1 MQVKK
6 IHWII
11 LASTM
16 ALIVLIAFQV
26 RWLEYATSL
35 VEKQFD
41 QKVTMALGSIT
52 TKINQASLDGIEL
65 ELLGGEDGLACG
77 TGLLETKMGPQEL
90 TLLLDSTF
98 QQFNIALDY
107 RFEIIPVESN
117 TAAVAF
123 PPFTPNDKYSCV
135 VGNDTGIMQIHFLG
149 RGAYVLKELGWMIVA
164 SVILLLIV
172 VFFSLLTMHHL
183 LRQGRLNQWNRDFF
197 NNMAHEFRTP
207 LTNMQLALQLLN
219 KKKILPADNT
229 YAKIMASENKR
240 LLEQVERVLH
250 ISQLERGSIPLKEEP
265 IQLDAMLT
273 TITAEMNLLA
283 QAKGGQIS
291 FEPPTSI
298 PMTAGDHLHISNAIR
313 NVIENAIKYCETT
326 PQIIVGLDLSGDFL
340 QLSIQDNGVGIDPS
354 FRQTIFQKFFRVTKG
369 NTFSQKGFGLGLA
382 YVKNVV
388 EQHAG
393 FLKVESQLRK
403 GSTFYLFFPIK
414 NAAV

>member
-11 LASTM
+11 LASTL

-26 RWLEYATSL
+26 RWLQYATTL

-41 QKVTMALGSIT
+41 QKVTMALASIT
-52 TKINQASLDGIEL
+52 TKINQESLDGATL
-65 ELLGGEDGLACG
+65 ELLAGEDGLACG
-77 TGLLETKMGPQEL
+77 SGLLETKMGKQEL

-107 RFEIIPVESN
+107 RFEILPIESTVVLPV
-117 TAAVAF
+117 F
-123 PPFTPNDKYSCV
+123 LPFTQKEGYSCT
-135 VGNDTGIMQIHFLG
+135 VGNDSGIMQIHFLG
-149 RGAYVLKELGWMIVA
+149 REAYVLKELGWMIAA

-207 LTNMQLALQLLN
+207 LTNMQLALQLLK
-219 KKKILPADNT
+219 KKKILPTDNA
-229 YAKIMASENKR
+229 YAKIMASENER

-265 IQLDAMLT
+265 IQLDVMLT

-283 QAKGGQIS
+283 QAKGGQIL
-291 FEPPTSI
+291 FEPPAII
-298 PMTAGDHLHISNAIR
+298 PMTTGDHLHISNAIR
-313 NVIENAIKYCETT
+313 NVIENAIKYCETS
-326 PQIIVGLDLSGDFL
+326 PQIKVGLDQSGDFL
-340 QLSIQDNGVGIDPS
+340 QLSIQDNGVGIDPA

-403 GSTFYLFFPIK
+403 GSTFYLFFPI
-414 NAAV
+414 NS